1 MVAFFFA
8 PLQRVILSAV
18 CHSRSNKIPERQIR
32 SDRWSYKPSVS
43 SISDAPRKTPLVHSS
58 SSSSVTEI
66 EAELTRHPQITVSKK
81 QNWAKLSSISRDV
94 EQLSSLT
101 SVSQEQDSCPGKAQA
116 SKPAPLRENG
126 LEGRWDLQK
135 EGTYPRACQRSH
147 MADCADIADTGLPE
161 LVTPP
166 VTEYCS
172 SLSMGK
178 LSGQGVYLQHLE
190 RSSRA
195 WVLSSGKTQAPDEAY
210 MTCFTERRHMTESE
224 SNIWYNP
231 IPEEEDSRASGEKQ
245 REKDILRDPWRRRD
259 VERAPEERK
268 GENLTH

>member
-1 MVAFFFA
+1 M
-8 PLQRVILSAV
+8 S
-18 CHSRSNKIPERQIR
+18 HSHSSKIPERQIR
-32 SDRWSYKPSVS
+32 SDRWSNRQSVS
-43 SISDAPRKTPLVHSS
+43 SISDAPKKTPLVHSS

-94 EQLSSLT
+94 EQISSLA
-101 SVSQEQDSCPGKAQA
+101 SVSQEHDSCPGRAPG

-126 LEGRWDLQK
+126 LEGRWKDLHK
-135 EGTYPRACQRSH
+135 EGTYSRACQK
-147 MADCADIADTGLPE
+147 ADLPDGADMADTGLPE
-161 LVTPP
+161 LVMPP
-166 VTEYCS
+166 VPEYCS

-210 MTCFTERRHMTESE
+210 TTCFTERRHMIESE

-231 IPEEEDSRASGEKQ
+231 IPEEEDSRGSGEKQ
-245 REKDILRDPWRRRD
+245 REKDKLEDPWRRRD
-259 VERAPEERK
+259 MEGAPEEWK
-268 GENLTH
+268 GEKSAAVIM